1 MAQRWLVWKS
11 LQSLA
16 RILSTVLFDLKV
28 DGLHH
33 IPARGGAIIAC
44 NHQSFLDPILMNVRL
59 RRPLSYIA
67 KAELFENRFMNELL
81 RSVGAFPVRQGS
93 SDVGAVRESI
103 QRLREGWLLNIY
115 PEGARTEDGEIGHM
129 ERGIALID
137 RRAHVPVV
145 PAVIV
150 GTFEAWPLHRRFPR
164 PWPVRIQFGPAMNLA
179 DQNAQQI
186 VATVERTLRA
196 MFEEMRGKANGDQS
210 RIT

>member
-1 MAQRWLVWKS
+1 MTERWLVLKS

-28 DGLHH
+28 EGLQH

-67 KAELFENRFMNELL
+67 KAELFENAFMNALL
-81 RSVGAFPVRQGS
+81 RSVGAFPVHQGNG
-93 SDVGAVRESI
+93 DVGAVRQSI
-103 QRLREGWLLNIY
+103 RRLREGWLLNIY
-115 PEGARTEDGEIGHM
+115 PEGARSEDGEIGRM

-137 RRAHVPVV
+137 RRAHVPVI

-150 GTFEAWPLHRRFPR
+150 GTFEAWPLQRRFPR
-164 PWPVRIQFGPAMNLA
+164 PWPVRIRFGPAMNLA

-186 VATVERTLRA
+186 VATVERTLRD
-196 MFEEMRGKANGDQS
+196 MFDEMRGNTHGDQPS
-210 RIT
+210 IA